1 MSATTDATLSILEK
15 TRNAAHPF
23 CIVCGKANECGLG
36 LCFSRCEDGSV
47 EAVFDCH
54 EKFQGYR
61 DILHGGI
68 TSALLD
74 GAMTNCLFAHGIVA
88 VTAEMNIRFRH
99 PIKLGMP
106 IVLRA
111 KITREQSPLYVVDA
125 SLIQENQLRAKST
138 GKFME
143 QPI

>member
-1 MSATTDATLSILEK
+1 
-15 TRNAAHPF
+15 
-23 CIVCGKANECGLG
+23 
-36 LCFSRCEDGSV
+36 
-47 EAVFDCH
+47 
-54 EKFQGYR
+54 
-61 DILHGGI
+61 
-68 TSALLD
+68 
-74 GAMTNCLFAHGIVA
+74 MTNCLFAHGIVA

>member
-1 MSATTDATLSILEK
+1 MTIECANERLEK

-23 CIVCGKANECGLG
+23 CVVCGKANECGLG
-36 LCFSRCEDGSV
+36 LQFSLCDDGSV
-47 EAVFDCH
+47 EAIFDCH

-88 VTAEMNIRFRH
+88 VTAEMNVRFRH
-99 PIKLGMP
+99 PIKLGLP
-106 IVLRA
+106 LLLKA
-111 KITREQSPLYVVDA
+111 KITARKQRKKLT
-125 SLIQENQLRAKST
+125 AKSHWLFP
-138 GKFME
+138 KQKPKRRNF
-143 QPI
+143 